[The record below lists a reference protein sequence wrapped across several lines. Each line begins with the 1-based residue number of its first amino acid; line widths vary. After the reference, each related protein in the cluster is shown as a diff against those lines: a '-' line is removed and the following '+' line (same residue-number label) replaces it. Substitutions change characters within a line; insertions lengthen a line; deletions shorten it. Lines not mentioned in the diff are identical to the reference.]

1 MDKVLFGGL
10 FIAELG
16 NAIISKVTKKEYELL
31 AVKLAKKGIN
41 SYNDLCKTLALAMLI
56 SGSKDSKPVVVV
68 ADVDYRE
75 VK

>member
-31 AVKLAKKGIN
+31 AVKLAKKGID
-41 SYNDLCKTLALAMLI
+41 SYNDLCKSLI
-56 SGSKDSKPVVVV
+56 LPMFISDSNDKKHIIITD
-68 ADVDYRE
+68 ADYRE